1 MQQHDLHIP
10 SDVLV
15 LGAPREILERYGG
28 RLHRF
33 SGDFSDAVHYT
44 IDTLPREL
52 IDYAV
57 IHAADGN
64 WYELADIRRLYRD
77 IGGFRLSGSTRVG
90 IAAKH

>member
-1 MQQHDLHIP
+1 MQQHDLNIP
-10 SDVLV
+10 SDVLI

-33 SGDFSDAVHYT
+33 SGEFSDAVHYT
-44 IDTLPREL
+44 IDTLPSEL
-52 IDYAV
+52 VVYAV

-77 IGGFRLSGSTRVG
+77 IGDDRISGGRRVEL
-90 IAAKH
+90 ASKH